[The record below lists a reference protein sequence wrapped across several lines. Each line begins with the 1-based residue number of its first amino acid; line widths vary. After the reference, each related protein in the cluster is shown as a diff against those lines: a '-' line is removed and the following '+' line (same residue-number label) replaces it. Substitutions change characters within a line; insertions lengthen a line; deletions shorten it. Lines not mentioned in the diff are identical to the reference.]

1 MKEASFY
8 EKGKNGAVHCHL
20 CRHHCV
26 IADGKRGICCV
37 RENRGGILYT
47 LVYEKPCSW
56 RDNDD
61 PIEKKPLYHV
71 FPGSKALSIATVG
84 CNFRCLHCQNHEISQ
99 LPRERGQI
107 PGETVSPV
115 AVVERARMLGC
126 RSISY
131 TYTEP
136 TMFYEYAY
144 DIAKVAKEA
153 GLSNNFVTNGY
164 IEEAPLRA
172 IRPYLDAANIDLKS
186 SSDAFYKRICG
197 ARVEGVLASIKLYKS
212 LGIWVEITTLVIPN
226 HNDTD
231 EELRAIATFIK
242 EEAGPETPWH
252 VSAFYPT
259 YQLTDAPR
267 TPAKTLVRARQIG
280 MEVGL
285 RYVYTGNIPGLDGE
299 HTYCYQCKK
308 PVIRRHGF
316 SITEYALRAGACE
329 FCGAVIDGI
338 GL

>member
-1 MKEASFY
+1 VKEASFY
-8 EKGKNGAVHCHL
+8 EKGENRKVGCYL

-37 RENRGGILYT
+37 RQNLGGTLYT
-47 LVYEKPCSW
+47 LVYGKPCS
-56 RDNDD
+56 RQVD
-61 PIEKKPLYHV
+61 PIEKKPLYHC
-71 FPGSKALSIATVG
+71 FPGSKAFSIATVG

-99 LPRERGQI
+99 LPRDHDQVF
-107 PGETVSPV
+107 GEELSAE
-115 AVVERARMLGC
+115 AVVEYARKAGC

-144 DIAKVAKEA
+144 DIAKLAKEA

-164 IEEAPLRA
+164 IEDAPLVA
-172 IRPYLDAANIDLKS
+172 IQPYIDAANIDLKS
-186 SSDAFYKRICG
+186 ISDTFYKKICG
-197 ARVEGVLASIKLYKS
+197 ARVEGVLASIRKYKS

-231 EELRAIATFIK
+231 EEFEAIATFIRD
-242 EEAGPETPWH
+242 EVGPETPWH
-252 VSAFYPT
+252 VSAFHPT
-259 YQLTDAPR
+259 YKLTDASR
-267 TPAKTLVRARQIG
+267 TPAKTLIRAREIG
-280 MEVGL
+280 LAAGL
-285 RYVYTGNIPGLDGE
+285 RYVYTGNIPGLDAE

-308 PVIRRHGF
+308 PVIKRYGF
-316 SITEYALRAGACE
+316 SITEYNIDARACR
-329 FCGAVIDGI
+329 FCGATIDGI

>member
-8 EKGKNGAVHCHL
+8 EKGENGAVHCFL

-26 IADGKRGICCV
+26 ITEGKRGICCV
-37 RENRGGILYT
+37 RENRGGTLYT

-56 RDNDD
+56 HVD

-71 FPGSKALSIATVG
+71 FPGSKAFSIATVG

-99 LPRERGQI
+99 LPRESAQI
-107 PGETVSPV
+107 FGETVSAEEIV
-115 AVVERARMLGC
+115 GQAHAAGC

-144 DIAKVAKEA
+144 DTARLAKEA

-186 SSDAFYKRICG
+186 ISDTFYRKICG
-197 ARVEGVLASIKLYKS
+197 ARVEGVLDSIKLYKS
-212 LGIWVEITTLVIPN
+212 LGIWVEITTLVIPG

-231 EELRAIATFIK
+231 EELRAVAAFIK
-242 EEAGPETPWH
+242 DEAGPETPWH

-259 YQLTDAPR
+259 YKLTDAPR
-267 TPAKTLVRARQIG
+267 TPAKTLLRARQIG
-280 MEVGL
+280 LEAGL

-308 PVIRRHGF
+308 PVIERHGF
-316 SITEYALRAGACE
+316 SITGYALDAGGCK